1 MISSL
6 WAWFTDPENW
16 TGEDGIPHRILQHL
30 EYTSVTLVIAALIA
44 IPIGLWVGHT
54 GRAAVARLAGQLAA
68 GRADPRPALR
78 RRALL
83 GPKISGD
90 LAFTIPSIAVLVLL
104 AIPPLLAGTYAG
116 IEAVD
121 PAARD
126 AAKGVGMSPLQVLR
140 QVELP
145 NALPLLFS
153 GVRSATLQVVA
164 TATIA
169 AFVGLG
175 GLGRYLIDG
184 IALGDY
190 PQTAGGAVLVAGLA
204 VVLDGVFALVQ
215 RRTVSPG
222 LTVGR
227 RVSVGA
233 GRIHA
238 ASRLWPKA
246 AGRCPHAHLTV
257 IRPAPADGTNAST
270 TTSTQTKGP
279 LP

>member
-1 MISSL
+1 MIPSVLS
-6 WAWFTDPENW
+6 WFTDPANW
-16 TGEDGIPHRILQHL
+16 QGEDGIPHRLLQHL
-30 EYTSVTLVIAALIA
+30 GYTAITLVIAAAIA
-44 IPIGLWVGHT
+44 IPIGLWVGHS
-54 GRAAVARLAGQLAA
+54 GRARVLVSLANSLRAVPTLGLLFAVALW
-68 GRADPRPALR
+68 
-78 RRALL
+78 L

-104 AIPPLLAGTYAG
+104 AIPPILAGTYAG
-116 IEAVD
+116 IDAVD

-126 AAKGVGMSPLQVLR
+126 AAKGVGMTPTQVLR

-169 AFVGLG
+169 AYIGLG

-190 PQTAGGAVLVAGLA
+190 PQTAGGAILVALLA

-215 RRTVSPG
+215 RRVVSPG
-222 LTVGR
+222 LTGRPAGR
-227 RVSVGA
+227 RGKDLRRLEVEG
-233 GRIHA
+233 GRPSTDA
-238 ASRLWPKA
+238 
-246 AGRCPHAHLTV
+246 
-257 IRPAPADGTNAST
+257 RPPAEPA
-270 TTSTQTKGP
+270 
-279 LP
+279 